1 MMKLKAILMRYIK
14 LNVLNGDNFVV
25 SKVGLECLFPRQRDV
40 FYRNY
45 QEMLSHFGKRS
56 FNIHSWMSSKW
67 KYHEEYNGNK

>member
-25 SKVGLECLFPRQRDV
+25 SKAGLECLFPRQRDV

-45 QEMLSHFGKRS
+45 
-56 FNIHSWMSSKW
+56 
-67 KYHEEYNGNK
+67 